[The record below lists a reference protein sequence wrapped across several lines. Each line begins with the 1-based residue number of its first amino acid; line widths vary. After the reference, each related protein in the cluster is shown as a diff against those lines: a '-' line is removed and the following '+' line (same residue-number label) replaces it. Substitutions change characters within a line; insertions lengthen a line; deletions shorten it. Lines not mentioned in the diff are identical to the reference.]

1 MAEPKFLFLGQAQ
14 WESGAAAGLTVT
26 PEGALELQTVPLAE
40 VPATA
45 EDGGAATG
53 IAVAPDGRVFWTDA
67 AAGRIWVR
75 RGRQAGAVP
84 CIGGPG
90 ARPGQLRNPQGLV
103 AGPFGAL
110 YVADAG
116 NNRVQVFDLERYQ
129 LIDVW
134 DGFAE
139 PWALAAAPC
148 GTRLYVAERGAGRV
162 AVLSLPAGR
171 AVRAPEAGAPAPAG
185 APMRLGEGVL
195 QQPEGLAVDP
205 EGRIYVADPAL
216 GAVVVFDS
224 DGTELQRFTS
234 LLQAHLAFAPT
245 SIAVTERWVWVGN
258 NGARRVEQFF
268 PGGAHAGPARGYRGP
283 VSDLLADPAC
293 GGLLVATGTAMP
305 IRMEPGKAWVTT
317 GTFTSPP
324 CDSGLFDCQWHILS
338 LQLSLPEGTSLKV
351 ETCTAPVI
359 KTAYELDT
367 GTDWVATTLLGP
379 EPGGLIEMAVQ
390 SPPGRYLWVRL
401 TLKGT
406 GLVTPTVA
414 WGRAHY
420 PRSTYAEYLPAVY
433 RADPISADFLDRFM
447 LLFESVMGRWEA
459 QLDEGERIYSA
470 LGTDPEF
477 LPWLASWI
485 DFDLFSGW
493 PEEKQ
498 RELLLQAV
506 ALYQKRGTP
515 NGMTEL
521 LALYT
526 RHRPVLIEGF
536 HRRGFTRL
544 GCDGDQNTGT
554 RLGCTAVLPGFPE
567 GQVELCQ
574 DTLGAPQTLGACPA
588 PLAAGAHQFTIYTY
602 QYPGQSSS
610 EAAILDDVATQE
622 RPAGTI
628 HHLCEVAPLMRVGAQ
643 SLIGVDTVLAGDYP
657 LAAAGAPG
665 QPGTVLGA
673 GRLPPEPPRASPH
686 ALLTGRAPVLGRSD
700 RLR

>member
-14 WESGAAAGLTVT
+14 WASGAVAGLSVT
-26 PEGALELQTVPLAE
+26 PEGSLELQAVPLAE

-67 AAGRIWVR
+67 ASARIWVR

-84 CIGGPG
+84 CIGGEG
-90 ARPGQLRNPQGLV
+90 RRPGQLSNPQGLV
-103 AGPFGAL
+103 AGPFDAL

-116 NNRVQVFDLERYQ
+116 NSRVQVFDLERYQ
-129 LIDVW
+129 LIAIW
-134 DGFAE
+134 DGLSE
-139 PWALAAAPC
+139 PWALAASPC
-148 GTRLYVAERGAGRV
+148 GARLYVAERGAGRV

-171 AVRAPEAGAPAPAG
+171 PGA
-185 APMRLGEGVL
+185 RLGEGIL
-195 QQPEGLAVDP
+195 IQPEGLTVDA

-216 GAVVVFDS
+216 GAVVVFDA
-224 DGTELQRFTS
+224 DGLELQRFTS

-245 SIAVTERWVWVGN
+245 SIAVTESWVWVGN
-258 NGARRVEQFF
+258 GGARRVEQFH
-268 PGGAHAGPARGYRGP
+268 PGGAHTGPARGYRGP
-283 VSDLLADPAC
+283 VTDLRTDPAC
-293 GGLLVATGTAMP
+293 GDLLVATGTGIP
-305 IRMEPGKAWVTT
+305 IRMKPGVAHLTT

-324 CDSGLFDCQWHILS
+324 LDSGLFDCQWHKLS
-338 LQLSLPEGTSLKV
+338 FQLTLPEGTSLKV

-367 GTDWVATTLLGP
+367 GTDWAATTLLGP
-379 EPGGLIEMAVQ
+379 EPDGLIEMAVQ

-401 TLKGT
+401 TLKST

-414 WGRAHY
+414 WGRAYY

-433 RADPISADFLDRFM
+433 RSDPTSADFLDRFM

-477 LPWLASWI
+477 LPWLAAWI

-493 PEEKQ
+493 PEQKQ
-498 RELLLQAV
+498 RELLLQAI

-515 NGMTEL
+515 TGMAEL

-526 RHRPVLIEGF
+526 RHRPVLVEGF
-536 HRRGFTRL
+536 QRRGFTRL
-544 GCDGDQNTGT
+544 ACDGDPETGT
-554 RLGCTAVLPGFPE
+554 RLGCTAVLPGLPE
-567 GQVELCQ
+567 GDFTLCQ
-574 DTLGAPQTLGACPA
+574 DSLGAPLALGACPA
-588 PLAAGAHQFTIYTY
+588 PLATGAFQFTIYTY
-602 QYPGQSSS
+602 QYPGQSPT
-610 EAAILDDVATQE
+610 EAATLNDVAMQE

-657 LAAAGAPG
+657 PAAAGARG

-673 GRLPPEPPRASPH
+673 GRLPPEPARASPH
-686 ALLTGRAPVLGRSD
+686 ALLAGRTPVLGRSD